1 GGCVMQTSYDTHME
15 LAIEGQLAD
24 NGPVDVLSRVA
35 ESADVKIGLAV
46 KQGSADNLC
55 DLADDGDTL
64 LGIVIHSHARLVD
77 APGKGDVVNVLRRG
91 RCYVRPSGAVSA
103 GDDVYLAGG
112 GKLAA
117 SPVDDEDPISGAK
130 WATSAADG
138 ELAVVE
144 INLP

>member
-1 GGCVMQTSYDTHME
+1 MQTSYETRME
-15 LAIEGQLAD
+15 LALEGQLAD
-24 NGPVDVLSRVA
+24 NGTVDVLSRVT
-35 ESADVKIGLAV
+35 ESDDVQIGLAV

-55 DLADDGDTL
+55 DLAENGDTL
-64 LGIVIHSHARLVD
+64 LGIVIHSHARLVE
-77 APGKGDVVNVLRRG
+77 APKKGDVVNVLRRG
-91 RCYVRPSGAVSA
+91 RCYVRPSGEVSV
-103 GDDVYLAGG
+103 GGDVYLAGG

-117 SPVDDEDPISGAK
+117 TPVADEDPISGAK

>member
-1 GGCVMQTSYDTHME
+1 MQTSYETHME
-15 LAIEGQLAD
+15 IALEGQLAD
-24 NGPVDVLSRVA
+24 NGTVDVLSRVT
-35 ESADVKIGLAV
+35 ESDDVQIGLAV

-55 DLADDGDTL
+55 DLADNGDAL
-64 LGIVIHSHARLVD
+64 LGIVIHSHARLVE
-77 APGKGDVVNVLRRG
+77 APKKGDVVNVLRRG
-91 RCYVRPSGAVSA
+91 RCYVRPSGAVA
-103 GDDVYLAGG
+103 VGGDVYLAGG

-117 SPVDDEDPISGAK
+117 TPIADEDPISGAK

>member
-1 GGCVMQTSYDTHME
+1 MQTSYETHME
-15 LAIEGQLAD
+15 LALEGQLAD

-35 ESADVKIGLAV
+35 ESDDVKIGLAV
-46 KQGSADNLC
+46 TQGSADNLC
-55 DLADDGDTL
+55 DLAGDGDTL

-77 APGKGDVVNVLRRG
+77 APKKGDVVNVLRKG

-103 GDDVYLAGG
+103 GDGVYLAGS

-117 SPVDDEDPISGAK
+117 APIADEAAISGAR

>member
-1 GGCVMQTSYDTHME
+1 MQTSYDTHME
-15 LAIEGQLAD
+15 IALEGQLAD
-24 NGPVDVLSRVA
+24 NGTIDVLSRVT
-35 ESADVKIGLAV
+35 ESDDVQIGLAV

-55 DLADDGDTL
+55 DLADSGDGF
-64 LGIVIHSHARLVD
+64 LGIVIHSHARLVE
-77 APGKGDVVNVLRRG
+77 APKEGDVVNVLRRG
-91 RCYVRPSGAVSA
+91 RCYVRPSGAVSV
-103 GDDVYLAGG
+103 GGDVYLAGG

-117 SPVDDEDPISGAK
+117 TPIADEGPISGAK

>member
-1 GGCVMQTSYDTHME
+1 MQTSYETHME
-15 LAIEGQLAD
+15 IALEGQLAD
-24 NGPVDVLSRVA
+24 NGTVDVLSRVT
-35 ESADVKIGLAV
+35 ESDDVQIGLAV

-55 DLADDGDTL
+55 DLAENGDTL
-64 LGIVIHSHARLVD
+64 LGIVIHSHARLVE
-77 APGKGDVVNVLRRG
+77 APKKGDVVNVLRRG
-91 RCYVRPSGAVSA
+91 RCYVRPSGEVSV
-103 GDDVYLAGG
+103 GGDVYLAGG

-117 SPVDDEDPISGAK
+117 TPIADEGPISGAK

>member
-1 GGCVMQTSYDTHME
+1 MLFRS
-15 LAIEGQLAD
+15 EGQLAD

-35 ESADVKIGLAV
+35 ENDAVKIGLAV
-46 KQGSADNLC
+46 TQGSADNLC

-77 APGKGDVVNVLRRG
+77 APKKGDVVNVLRRG
-91 RCYVRPSGAVSA
+91 RCYVRPSGAVA
-103 GDDVYLAGG
+103 VGGDVYLAGG

-117 SPVDDEDPISGAK
+117 TPIADEDPISGAK

-138 ELAVVE
+138 ELAVLE